1 MRFEVPTVVHVR
13 LYGLQKCYAVG
24 FSRWVPTFERN
35 LLCSASIL
43 KMEVVD
49 FSNTLV
55 PIYQTIQHYILETY
69 NLILL
74 IACTY
79 DWHFSFIVHPTEF
92 LSRFFHGRGLSQ
104 WNIPWTVHFVQ
115 ITCPTNIMLVSS
127 NIALDFLG
135 GQVIYSNL

>member
-1 MRFEVPTVVHVR
+1 MVHVR

-79 DWHFSFIVHPTEF
+79 D
-92 LSRFFHGRGLSQ
+92 
-104 WNIPWTVHFVQ
+104 
-115 ITCPTNIMLVSS
+115 
-127 NIALDFLG
+127 
-135 GQVIYSNL
+135 